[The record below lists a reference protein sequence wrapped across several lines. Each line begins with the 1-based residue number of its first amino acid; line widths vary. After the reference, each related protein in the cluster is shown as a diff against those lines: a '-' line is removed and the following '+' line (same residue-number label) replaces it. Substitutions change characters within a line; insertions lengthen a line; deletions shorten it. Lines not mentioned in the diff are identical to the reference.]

1 MPNYSDNHE
10 VHLERNFDN
19 VSKVSPGRPSS
30 ALLRG
35 VKITEFS
42 ENKINPE
49 PVTLEEFDFF
59 VGDALSPA
67 KLVSCWYN
75 FEYK

>member
-1 MPNYSDNHE
+1 MPNNCTSHE
-10 VHLERNFDN
+10 INLDRNADY
-19 VSKVSPGRPSS
+19 VSKVLPSRPSS

-59 VGDALSPA
+59 VGDALSPT
-67 KLVSCWYN
+67 KLVSC
-75 FEYK
+75 